1 MILALIE
8 RLEKADF
15 RVSTA
20 YFLVKILQK
29 QRPKY
34 CHQICTPSAQLFV
47 ALKSQKKP
55 QKYNTKSFL
64 KMDL

>member
-47 ALKSQKKP
+47 ALKSR
-55 QKYNTKSFL
+55 
-64 KMDL
+64 